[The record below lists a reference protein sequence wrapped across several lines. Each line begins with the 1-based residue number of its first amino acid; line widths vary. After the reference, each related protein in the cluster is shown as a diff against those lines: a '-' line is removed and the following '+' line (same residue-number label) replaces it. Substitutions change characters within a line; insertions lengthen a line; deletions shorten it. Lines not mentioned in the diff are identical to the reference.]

1 MSKINPTPED
11 LTSCE
16 FWYRSALLN
25 HQRCE
30 ERLCKLLCV
39 DRSGLQQALLT
50 CRAKGMDPHVCQ
62 ALAGY
67 YEAEDQLDKADRL
80 YELAK
85 SVAQCNAD
93 HQALEC

>member
-1 MSKINPTPED
+1 MLKKNPTPED
-11 LTSCE
+11 LVSCE
-16 FWYRSALLN
+16 FQYRSALLN

-30 ERLCKLLCV
+30 ERLCKLLGV
-39 DRSGLQQALLT
+39 ERSGLQQALLV
-50 CRAKGMDPHVCQ
+50 CRGKGMNPHLVK

-67 YEAEDQLDKADRL
+67 YEAEEQLDKADRL

-93 HQALEC
+93 HRALEC